1 MIQTACQRLGAILRR
16 AVWGAMQLLGR
27 KALVTGSA
35 VRLGRA
41 IALALAEAGCDLALH
56 HWRSQAAVVEVA
68 AAVASRGRRAVPL
81 RADLADPEASARLVA
96 DARAVLGGLDL
107 LINAAATFLPGDVR
121 TTSLAD
127 WESQLALN
135 LRAPFLLSQAFAAG
149 LGTSETGKIVNVTD
163 ARVRRPGRG
172 HLAYRVAKAGLA
184 HLTELL
190 AVELAP
196 RVTVNAV
203 APGAMLPPP
212 REDDEAF
219 ARRVATAVPL
229 RRPGGADAVATAVL
243 YFLREDF
250 VTGVVLPLDGGEYL

>member
-1 MIQTACQRLGAILRR
+1 ME
-16 AVWGAMQLLGR
+16 LLGR

-41 IALALAEAGCDLALH
+41 IALTLADAGCDIALH
-56 HWRSQAAVVEVA
+56 HWRSQAAVGEVA
-68 AAVASRGRRAVPL
+68 ADVATAGRRAVPL
-81 RADLADPEASARLVA
+81 RADLGDPGACPRLVA
-96 DARAVLGGLDL
+96 DARAALGGLDL
-107 LINAAATFLPGDVR
+107 LINAAATFLPGDLR
-121 TTSLAD
+121 TTSVAD
-127 WESQLALN
+127 WDSQLALG

-149 LGTSETGKIVNVTD
+149 LGPAETGKIVNITD

-184 HLTELL
+184 HLTQLL

-212 REDDEAF
+212 GEDDQTF
-219 ARRVATAVPL
+219 ARRVAAAVPL
-229 RRPGGADAVATAVL
+229 RRPGGADAVAIAVL

-250 VTGVVLPLDGGEYL
+250 VTGAVLTVDGGEYL